1 MKSVRH
7 EEGVGGEERA
17 RNRREEDERR
27 KRSRTQEK
35 MKQNV
40 E

>member
-17 RNRREEDERR
+17 GKLREEDKRR
-27 KRSRTQEK
+27 KRSRIRRR
-35 MKQNV
+35 
-40 E
+40 